1 MEANTAILVLCVAL
15 SSAALAVSLVALL
28 SVQRRSQADHFKGS
42 HLGCGCS
49 PPPPSF
55 AVTVTPP
62 GSANAAFTAPAASQ
76 QSRPQLPTAVAT
88 VGDVVRQPPSLGQ
101 ALVESS
107 AKPSILRKDE
117 IPFSYP
123 TSFEDE
129 AKHQRCTVV
138 GDIQH
143 ALTLTTL
150 PSPRGVDFVVFLI
163 VQVGQFSIRDMRF
176 TTVTDSTE
184 TSFTN
189 REEAVE
195 EYERLLRLAQR
206 RASKA
211 AHGSFETASK
221 RFAEASSHL

>member
-28 SVQRRSQADHFKGS
+28 SVQRRSQIDHLRGS
-42 HLGCGCS
+42 HSGCGCS
-49 PPPPSF
+49 PPPPSL
-55 AVTVTPP
+55 AATVTSS
-62 GSANAAFTAPAASQ
+62 GSANAAFTAPTASQ
-76 QSRPQLPTAVAT
+76 PSRPQLPTAVVP
-88 VGDVVRQPPSLGQ
+88 VGDAVRQPPSLGQ

-107 AKPSILRKDE
+107 AMPSILRKDE

-129 AKHQRCTVV
+129 AKRQRRTVV

-143 ALTLTTL
+143 TLTLTTL
-150 PSPRGVDFVVFLI
+150 PSPRGVDFVIFLI
-163 VQVGQFSIRDMRF
+163 VQVAQFSIRDKRF
-176 TTVTDSTE
+176 NTITDSTE
-184 TSFTN
+184 TSFAN
-189 REEAVE
+189 REDAVE

-221 RFAEASSHL
+221 RFDEASSHL